1 MLIHEHS
8 CLNKKKK
15 KAMKKIY
22 MAPQTEQVTIKSGQH
37 LLDASMPITN
47 EEAKK
52 DGGYY
57 NSDARGGSWFDD
69 EDY

>member
-1 MLIHEHS
+1 MF
-8 CLNKKKK
+8 KQKKK
-15 KAMKKIY
+15 KAMKKNY

-47 EEAKK
+47 DNANSE
-52 DGGYY
+52 GGYY

-69 EDY
+69 DEDY

>member
-1 MLIHEHS
+1 
-8 CLNKKKK
+8 
-15 KAMKKIY
+15 MKKNY

-47 EEAKK
+47 DNANSE
-52 DGGYY
+52 GGYY

-69 EDY
+69 DEDY